1 MKKID
6 NYKYDNKDYLG
17 KGSFGKVYKG
27 IMIDKN
33 QEVAI
38 KIMNMSQFQGKTML
52 ISLET
57 EITVMKQFRHENI
70 VELIDVFGDDKY
82 TYMIIELCDGDL
94 RNYIKSK
101 GGILEEAEALG
112 VLRQFMSGFQEMIK
126 KGYIHRDIKPENVLY
141 KGNCFKIADFGFATK
156 ADINNNVKIF
166 KQSVGTPLYMA
177 PQLLEKHAYTAKSDI
192 WSIGIMAYEMVY
204 GKQPW
209 PCRDIPSYAF
219 NIKNQPLKFPVDIR
233 VSDEYQ
239 DFIKQ
244 CLKKDEK
251 DRISWDQLFQH
262 VILNEIERNYKM
274 ENPLDQECQRIL
286 AQIQKIVQSRGL
298 DVFVQFQKYDK
309 DEGGSLDFSEFFTF
323 LIQLDPKLT
332 GKEIKLLFEK
342 MDINKDETIGFEE
355 FKRIFFD
362 YDYVKEDFA
371 ERIII
376 DLREI
381 IRANNLKVEDIFAKY
396 DKDQMGDLD
405 YEEFSFMIKE
415 IAKDIKD
422 DDIQAIFAKFDT
434 NNDRTINIDEFREQ
448 LIVKQDTQKYQIKEN
463 LIQNFIKD
471 LRRIVADNKIDIEL
485 IFKNFAKSMREEM
498 NQTEFSKL
506 CLVIDRRLKPY
517 EREQIF
523 KYLNLNDRDGIT
535 LDEFSQIFK

>member
-1 MKKID
+1 MNKID

-33 QEVAI
+33 KEVAI
-38 KIMNMSQFQGKTML
+38 KIMNMAQFQDKSML

-70 VELIDVFGDDKY
+70 VELIDVFGDNKY
-82 TYMIIELCDGDL
+82 TYMIIQLCDGDL

-112 VLRQFMSGFQEMIK
+112 VLRQFMQGCQEMIK

-156 ADINNNVKIF
+156 ADTGSNAKIF
-166 KQSVGTPLYMA
+166 RQSVGTPLYMA
-177 PQLLEKHAYTAKSDI
+177 PQLLERQPYTAKSDI

-209 PCRDIPSYAF
+209 PCRDIPSYAL
-219 NIKNQPLKFPVDIR
+219 NIKNQPLKFPVDKR

-239 DFIKQ
+239 DFIKK

-251 DRISWDQLFQH
+251 DRISWDELFNH

-274 ENPLDQECQRIL
+274 ENRLDQECQKIL

-298 DVFVQFQKYDK
+298 DVFEQFQKYDK
-309 DEGGSLDFSEFFTF
+309 DSGGSLDFLEFFSF
-323 LIQLDPKLT
+323 LIQLDPRLS
-332 GKEIKLLFEK
+332 GKEIKLLFDK
-342 MDINKDETIGFEE
+342 MDINQDQSIGYEE
-355 FKRIFFD
+355 FKKIFFD

-381 IRANNLKVEDIFAKY
+381 IRANNLQVEEIFAKY

-405 YEEFSFMIKE
+405 FEEFSFMIKE

-422 DDIQAIFAKFDT
+422 DDIQAIFDKFDT
-434 NNDRTINIDEFREQ
+434 NNDRNINIDEFRDK
-448 LIVKQDTQKYQIKEN
+448 LIVKKESQKNQIQEN
-463 LIQNFIKD
+463 LIQNFVKE
-471 LRRIVADNKIDIEL
+471 LRRIVIENKIDIQL
-485 IFKNFAKSMREEM
+485 IFKNFAKSMRDEM

-506 CLVIDRRLKPY
+506 CSVIDRRLKPF
-517 EREQIF
+517 EREYIF

-535 LDEFSQIFK
+535 FHEFSQIFK

>member
-27 IMIDKN
+27 IMIDRNK
-33 QEVAI
+33 EVAI
-38 KIMNMSQFQGKTML
+38 KIMNMSQFQDKSML

-57 EITVMKQFRHENI
+57 EITVMKQFRHEHI

-94 RNYIKSK
+94 RKYIKQK
-101 GGILEEAEALG
+101 GGVLQEAEALG
-112 VLRQFMSGFQEMIK
+112 VLRQFMSGCQEMIK

-141 KGNCFKIADFGFATK
+141 KDNCFKIADFGFATK
-156 ADINNNVKIF
+156 ADTSSNVKIF
-166 KQSVGTPLYMA
+166 RQSVGTPLYMA
-177 PQLLEKHAYTAKSDI
+177 PQLLERHSYTAKSDI

-209 PCRDIPSYAF
+209 PCRDIPSYAL
-219 NIKNQPLKFPVDIR
+219 NIKIQPLKFPVDIR

-244 CLKKDEK
+244 CLKKEEK
-251 DRISWDQLFQH
+251 DRISWENLFNH
-262 VILNEIERNYKM
+262 VILNQIERNYNL
-274 ENPLDQECQRIL
+274 ENRLDQECQRIL
-286 AQIQKIVQSRGL
+286 AQIQKIVQNKGL
-298 DVFVQFQKYDK
+298 DVFDQFQKYDQ
-309 DEGGSLDFSEFFTF
+309 DSGGSLDFQEFFSF
-323 LIQLDPKLT
+323 LIQLDPRLT
-332 GKEIKLLFEK
+332 GKEIKLLFDK
-342 MDINKDETIGFEE
+342 MDINQDKSIGYEE
-355 FKRIFFD
+355 FKRFFFD

-381 IRANNLKVEDIFAKY
+381 IRANKLKVEEIFQKY

-405 YEEFSFMIKE
+405 FEEFSLMIKE
-415 IAKDIKD
+415 IAKDIKEE
-422 DDIQAIFAKFDT
+422 DIQAIFDKFDT
-434 NNDRTINIDEFREQ
+434 NNDRNINIDEFKDK
-448 LIVKQDTQKYQIKEN
+448 LIVKNDYQKNKIKDD
-463 LIQNFIKD
+463 LIQNFIKE
-471 LRRIVADNKIDIEL
+471 LRRIVFENKVEVEL

-498 NQTEFSKL
+498 NQIEFSKL
-506 CLVIDRRLKPY
+506 CSVIDRRLKPY

-535 LDEFSQIFK
+535 FDEFSQIFK